1 MGLQCFTNDYNMFDS
16 YIPFINKGNYG
27 KKDEAHIIKR
37 IPRVSNEMC
46 ILICFGFTLP
56 HVH

>member
-1 MGLQCFTNDYNMFDS
+1 MFDS

-46 ILICFGFTLP
+46 ILHGFTLP
-56 HVH
+56 QVH